1 MKHPRRITVTM
12 RLATITA
19 LSTAVLFAG
28 CASGPPPTSPATQ
41 MRTLAPVN
49 YETTVTDYFDLM
61 LPGPQTGRK
70 LSIGA
75 PESSP
80 CGLRGGGG
88 RYMGWVVPVIY
99 DTSPPQGNPLPTATP
114 ANSGNAKK
122 PAAGSAASKASA
134 SSAASKASAGSSASN
149 AAANAPATVALQ
161 EVSVS
166 GARYFFWFSS
176 ETLSGVTR
184 RADLCP

>member
-1 MKHPRRITVTM
+1 MTM

-19 LSTAVLFAG
+19 LSTAALFAG
-28 CASGPPPTSPATQ
+28 CASGPRPTSPATQ

-114 ANSGNAKK
+114 ANNANARK
-122 PAAGSAASKASA
+122 PAAGTAASRAGASNSA
-134 SSAASKASAGSSASN
+134 SNSASN
-149 AAANAPATVALQ
+149 AAANAPAPVSLQ